1 MKSVPSSQNQS
12 KLRKEYQK
20 KDGESGERELI
31 KRKKSELSDSER
43 VLALQRGLY
52 QKAKQE
58 KGYKFYVLYDK
69 VFLGYI
75 LRESWKQV
83 KANGGSSGIDGVRI

>member
-1 MKSVPSSQNQS
+1 MKGVPSKQNQS

-20 KDGESGERELI
+20 KDGESEQGELF

-43 VLALQRGLY
+43 VLLLQRGLY

-58 KGYKFYVLYDK
+58 KGYRWYVFYDK
-69 VFLGYI
+69 VILGYI
-75 LRESWKQV
+75 LRESR
-83 KANGGSSGIDGVRI
+83 N